1 MTFAVRMFH
10 GVATH
15 FERRLQEWG
24 LAGWM
29 CVAGWIF
36 LHANNHFQSMPAYGL
51 LSRLVYETT
60 WGWISLGIGAS
71 WLVALT
77 LNGTFKPFRAFSPW
91 VRGAT
96 SVATATYCTLN
107 AFTSAESN
115 PLGVN
120 WADNA
125 CFAVLAIASS
135 LFIGR
140 EIGRQG

>member
-1 MTFAVRMFH
+1 MTIAVRLFH

-36 LHANNHFQSMPAYGL
+36 LHTEDHFQSIPAYGL
-51 LSRLVYETT
+51 LRRLVNEKT
-60 WGWISLGIGAS
+60 WGWISLAIGVS
-71 WLVALT
+71 WLAALI
-77 LNGTFKPFRAFSPW
+77 LNGTFRPFRAFSPW
-91 VRGAT
+91 CRGT
-96 SVATATYCTLN
+96 MSVATATYCTLN
-107 AFTSAESN
+107 AFASAESN

-120 WADNA
+120 WADNV
-125 CFAVLAIASS
+125 CFAVLAVASF

>member
-1 MTFAVRMFH
+1 MTFAVRLFH

-15 FERRLQEWG
+15 FERRLQEWA

-29 CVAGWIF
+29 CWIGWIF
-36 LHANNHFQSMPAYGL
+36 LHTESHFQSLPAYGL
-51 LSRLVYETT
+51 LRNLVNEKL
-60 WGWISLGIGAS
+60 WGGISLAIGAL

-77 LNGTFKPFRAFSPW
+77 LNGTFKPFRTFSPW
-91 VRGAT
+91 FRAVA
-96 SVATATYCTLN
+96 SLATAVYCILT
-107 AFTSAESN
+107 AIASVKGN

-120 WADNA
+120 YADNA
-125 CFAVLAIASS
+125 AFAVLAIASL